1 LKCGANEKLSKT
13 EGAQAWFTA
22 AWLERYDGMELMG
35 SEVAPDSFAESGEF
49 EIPDIAKQRRSGV
62 YQKVSYEKNGEQKT
76 KNVPIVLKAS
86 SKEIQRLTANKISP
100 DIRFHYRMIAGAL
113 AIKAAAF
120 LPNDSNELADVV
132 NQAGLWVKDRDE
144 KTGNRY
150 YHIIERRCAKTEI
163 GRADIAKHWF
173 VDQSGPWSTAQEEA
187 YQALHKELKLDNST
201 TE

>member
-1 LKCGANEKLSKT
+1 
-13 EGAQAWFTA
+13 
-22 AWLERYDGMELMG
+22 MELMG
-35 SEVAPDSFAESGEF
+35 TEGAPDAFAESGSF
-49 EIPDIAKQRRSGV
+49 EMPDLAKERRSGT
-62 YQKVSYEKNGEQKT
+62 YQTIAYDKEGNALSDQNGNPKM
-76 KNVPIVLKAS
+76 KSVPAFLKAS
-86 SKEIQRLTANKISP
+86 AKEIQRLNTNKITP

-113 AIKAAAF
+113 AMKAAAL
-120 LPNDSNELADVV
+120 LPSDSNELADVV

-150 YHIIERRCAKTEI
+150 YQVIEKRCAKTEI